1 MKIGIRENINIESFH
16 QNFEEQSG
24 YGAFDEDQLME
35 RTEDITE
42 EEETEI

>member
-1 MKIGIRENINIESFH
+1 MKTSIRENVHIESFY
-16 QNFEEQSG
+16 QEFSEPEG
-24 YGAFDEDQLME
+24 YGCFDEDQLME